1 MYKVKVIIAILLLV
15 DILLSVICLNLF
27 KDKASLTAEKQ
38 SVKDDRL
45 IEVLENNF
53 KIGVYNDNSILDTT
67 RVIHDLNKNEVGL
80 SEILT
85 DKPCLIIRFAE
96 TNCEEC
102 VRFLLIKVM
111 RLYNSDLFNKR
122 ILLFAS
128 YPNRQAL
135 KILVDRLNIKY
146 PVYLVDKLPISCE
159 RINFPYFFML
169 DSTMRTSHVFVPDK
183 YEPQI
188 ANTYFEL
195 IENRYFK

>member
-67 RVIHDLNKNEVGL
+67 RVIHDLNKNKVGL

-146 PVYLVDKLPISCE
+146 PVYLVDKLPISCD
-159 RINFPYFFML
+159 R
-169 DSTMRTSHVFVPDK
+169 
-183 YEPQI
+183 
-188 ANTYFEL
+188 
-195 IENRYFK
+195 

>member
-1 MYKVKVIIAILLLV
+1 MYKVKVLIAILLLV

-102 VRFLLIKVM
+102 VCFLLIKVM

-146 PVYLVDKLPISCE
+146 PVYLVDKLWGIK
-159 RINFPYFFML
+159 RKGKKNKHKT
-169 DSTMRTSHVFVPDK
+169 D
-183 YEPQI
+183 
-188 ANTYFEL
+188 
-195 IENRYFK
+195 RYNAIK

>member
-67 RVIHDLNKNEVGL
+67 RVIHDLNKNKVGL

-111 RLYNSDLFNKR
+111 RL
-122 ILLFAS
+122 
-128 YPNRQAL
+128 
-135 KILVDRLNIKY
+135 
-146 PVYLVDKLPISCE
+146 
-159 RINFPYFFML
+159 
-169 DSTMRTSHVFVPDK
+169 
-183 YEPQI
+183 
-188 ANTYFEL
+188 
-195 IENRYFK
+195 

>member
-159 RINFPYFFML
+159 RINFLYCFML
-169 DSTMRTSHVFVPDK
+169 DSTMRTNHVFVPDK
-183 YEPQI
+183 YEPRI
-188 ANTYFEL
+188 VNTYFEL

>member
-67 RVIHDLNKNEVGL
+67 TVVYDLNKNEVGL

-96 TNCEEC
+96 T
-102 VRFLLIKVM
+102 
-111 RLYNSDLFNKR
+111 
-122 ILLFAS
+122 
-128 YPNRQAL
+128 
-135 KILVDRLNIKY
+135 
-146 PVYLVDKLPISCE
+146 
-159 RINFPYFFML
+159 
-169 DSTMRTSHVFVPDK
+169 
-183 YEPQI
+183 
-188 ANTYFEL
+188 
-195 IENRYFK
+195 

>member
-111 RLYNSDLFNKR
+111 RLYN
-122 ILLFAS
+122 
-128 YPNRQAL
+128 
-135 KILVDRLNIKY
+135 
-146 PVYLVDKLPISCE
+146 
-159 RINFPYFFML
+159 FPYCFML